1 MAFKFLVCL
10 AFFSMFLTYLV
21 HGVPTTP
28 SLPSFNISQGDLLKY
43 LGLPN
48 FGHILPALYVFGD
61 SIIDAGNNNYL
72 DTITRANYTPYGTD
86 FGASQPTGRY
96 TNGRTVVDFIG
107 SVSTCWA
114 AISPPVLGMSAAEVE
129 NTLTGVN
136 YGSGS
141 GGIQDLPPEPAHI
154 SGATAWVYIGSL
166 DNNVIMQPNMLKS
179 RNTYKSNTS
188 CVEDINRRI
197 SYYNGLLPNMLAK
210 LENSLK
216 GSTFVVCD
224 LYRVFADVYA
234 QPAAYGFMNVSGFC
248 CPDSAGNGTRGC
260 AEGGVP
266 CMDRE
271 TIFYFDP
278 FHPTEMVHFLWVR
291 RFLLEDSLCSPYN
304 LLKLI
309 IQL

>member
-96 TNGRTVVDFIG
+96 TNGRTVVDFI
-107 SVSTCWA
+107 
-114 AISPPVLGMSAAEVE
+114 GMSAAEVE

-234 QPAAYGFMNVSGFC
+234 QPAAYVVFAAPTQLGMAQEDVPKVVFPAWTEKPFSTSIHSTQPRWSTSYGSDVSC
-248 CPDSAGNGTRGC
+248 WRTPS
-260 AEGGVP
+260 VP
-266 CMDRE
+266 R
-271 TIFYFDP
+271 TI
-278 FHPTEMVHFLWVR
+278 
-291 RFLLEDSLCSPYN
+291 C
-304 LLKLI
+304 
-309 IQL
+309 